1 MGSEAPFFRRN
12 VASVLVCNQLYK
24 YDDFDRR
31 RPLCSHCE
39 AHHAAL
45 LERPPNFVTLA
56 PFADRKTIRGGD
68 YGLAHAGVPRIVP
81 GLAHNDEFA
90 AGPMLREPPWRDERA
105 SEVQAAV
112 NQDAGNR
119 GS

>member
-1 MGSEAPFFRRN
+1 
-12 VASVLVCNQLYK
+12 VCNQPYK

-56 PFADRKTIRGGD
+56 PFADHKTIRGGD

-81 GLAHNDEFA
+81 GLAHNDEFG

-105 SEVQAAV
+105 SEVQA
-112 NQDAGNR
+112 GR
-119 GS
+119 GDYR